1 VSRKGAFR
9 LAGVGDVTWLDD
21 VNPVGDDA
29 ALVSLATTSSLACG
43 TNDIV
48 MGIHPN
54 GYLAGSRNLQLQ
66 GLVTPSSHAY
76 HRSDI
81 CPGDMGIISRDILSQ
96 LILPAA
102 RNSKESWI

>member
-1 VSRKGAFR
+1 MRRWFR
-9 LAGVGDVTWLDD
+9 WQRLRRRLPG
-21 VNPVGDDA
+21 
-29 ALVSLATTSSLACG
+29 LATSLWVI
-43 TNDIV
+43 D
-48 MGIHPN
+48 PN

-81 CPGDMGIISRDILSQ
+81 CPGDMGIISRDIMSQ